1 MSILASSQTVLII
14 DDTPD
19 NIDVI
24 AGILRPSF
32 RLKAALNGERGLAI
46 ANAAPAP
53 DIILLDLMMPDMD
66 GYEVL
71 RRLQTN
77 PATRTIPV
85 IIISALA
92 EMEDEYRGLEL
103 GAVDYITKP
112 VSPRIVE
119 ARVRTHLALH
129 RQSRELERKVQERTE
144 ELHRTRLEVIHRL
157 GRAAEFRD
165 NETGFHVIRMSH
177 YSRLLALAANTG
189 EDWADLLINAAPMHD
204 VGKIGIPDR
213 ILLKPGRL
221 DAEEW
226 EIMKTHSA
234 IGAEIIGKDQS
245 DLMRLSR
252 LIAMHHH
259 EKWDG
264 SGYPGNLAGE
274 DIPLAARIVAVADV
288 FDALTSERPYKRA
301 WSVEEATAYIEKEKG
316 KHLDPTLVDHFQEV
330 LPDMLKIMEMYR
342 DTPLQFRSVEGLPR
356 MSDAG

>member
-1 MSILASSQTVLII
+1 MTGLAGSYTVLII

-24 AGILRPSF
+24 TGILRPHY

-46 ANAAPAP
+46 AAAQPVP
-53 DIILLDLMMPDMD
+53 DLILLDVMMPDMD

-71 RRLQTN
+71 RRLQAN
-77 PATRTIPV
+77 PVTRSIPV

-92 EMEDEYRGLEL
+92 EQEDEYRGLEL

-129 RQSRELERKVQERTE
+129 RQSLQLERKVQERTE
-144 ELHRTRLEVIHRL
+144 ELHRTRLEVIRRL

-177 YSRLLALAANTG
+177 HSRLLALAANTG
-189 EDWADLLINAAPMHD
+189 EDWADLLFNSAPMHD

-221 DAEEW
+221 DPGEW

-234 IGAEIIGKDQS
+234 IGADIIGKDQS

-252 LIAMHHH
+252 LIAHHHH
-259 EKWDG
+259 EKFDG
-264 SGYPGNLAGE
+264 SGYPVGLAGE
-274 DIPLAARIVAVADV
+274 NIPLAARIVAVADV
-288 FDALTSERPYKRA
+288 FDALTS
-301 WSVEEATAYIEKEKG
+301 
-316 KHLDPTLVDHFQEV
+316 
-330 LPDMLKIMEMYR
+330 
-342 DTPLQFRSVEGLPR
+342 
-356 MSDAG
+356 

>member
-1 MSILASSQTVLII
+1 MSVLPSSHTVLII

-24 AGILRPSF
+24 AGILRPSY

-46 ANAAPAP
+46 ARTAPVP

-71 RRLQTN
+71 RRLQTD
-77 PATRTIPV
+77 PVTRSIPV

-92 EMEDEYRGLEL
+92 EQEDEYRGLEL

-112 VSPRIVE
+112 VGPRIVE
-119 ARVRTHLALH
+119 ARIRTHLSLH
-129 RQSRELERKVQERTE
+129 RQSVELERKVQERTE
-144 ELHRTRLEVIHRL
+144 ELQRTRLEVIRRL

-165 NETGFHVIRMSH
+165 NETGYHVIRMSH
-177 YSRLLALAANTG
+177 HARLLALAANTG
-189 EDWADLLINAAPMHD
+189 EDWADLLFNAAPMHD

-221 DAEEW
+221 DAAEW

-234 IGAEIIGKDQS
+234 IGAEIIGQDQS

-252 LIAMHHH
+252 IIAHCHH

-264 SGYPGNLAGE
+264 TGYPQGLAGE
-274 DIPLAARIVAVADV
+274 DIPLAARVVAVADV

-301 WSVEEATAYIEKEKG
+301 WTVEEASSYIERERG
-316 KHLDPTLVDHFQEV
+316 KHLDPNLVDLFPEV
-330 LPDMLKIMEMYR
+330 LPDILKIMAMYR
-342 DTPLQFRSVEGLPR
+342 DTPLPYRTIEE
-356 MSDAG
+356 AEI

>member
-1 MSILASSQTVLII
+1 MSGLASSHTVLII

-24 AGILRPSF
+24 AGILRPSY

-46 ANAAPAP
+46 AAAAPIP

-71 RRLQTN
+71 RRLQSN
-77 PATRTIPV
+77 PVTKSIPV

-92 EMEDEYRGLEL
+92 EQEDEYRGLEL

-129 RQSRELERKVQERTE
+129 RQSRELERKVHERTE
-144 ELHRTRLEVIHRL
+144 ELHRTRLEVIRRL

-177 YSRLLALAANTG
+177 HSRQLALAANTG
-189 EDWADLLINAAPMHD
+189 EDWADLLFNAAPMHD

-213 ILLKPGRL
+213 ILLKPGKL
-221 DAEEW
+221 DPDEW

-252 LIAMHHH
+252 LIAHHHH

-264 SGYPGNLAGE
+264 SGYPEGLQGE
-274 DIPLAARIVAVADV
+274 NIPLAARIVAVADV
-288 FDALTSERPYKRA
+288 FDALTSERPYKRP
-301 WSVEEATAYIEKEKG
+301 WSVEEATQFIEKERG
-316 KHLDPTLVDHFQEV
+316 RHFDPNLVDLFRDI
-330 LPDMLKIMEMYR
+330 LPDMLKIMDMYR
-342 DTPLQFRSVEGLPR
+342 DAPLVFRTVENE
-356 MSDAG
+356 

>member
-24 AGILRPSF
+24 AGILRPSY
-32 RLKAALNGERGLAI
+32 RLKAALNGERGLMI
-46 ANAAPAP
+46 ANSAPAP

-71 RRLQTN
+71 RRLQAN
-77 PATRTIPV
+77 PATRGIPV

-92 EMEDEYRGLEL
+92 EMEDEYKGLEL

-226 EIMKTHSA
+226 EVMKTHSA
-234 IGAEIIGKDQS
+234 IGAEIIGSDQS
-245 DLMRLSR
+245 ELMRMSR
-252 LIAMHHH
+252 VIAQSHH

-264 SGYPGNLAGE
+264 TGYPAGLRGE
-274 DIPLAARIVAVADV
+274 DIPLAARIVALADV
-288 FDALTSERPYKRA
+288 FDALTSERPYKKA
-301 WSVEEATAYIEKEKG
+301 WSIEDAVSFIKQNSG
-316 KHLDPTLVDHFQEV
+316 SHFDPKLVQVFEDV
-330 LPDMLKIMEMYR
+330 LPEMLKIMAMYR
-342 DTPLQFRSVEGLPR
+342 DGPEPYRQIDE
-356 MSDAG
+356 